1 MPPRIWHPGP
11 EAPLGATPDP
21 RLTRSV
27 VTGDLRT
34 EVPAPRGMGV
44 LPTRI
49 VGLDLGQSSDPT
61 AMAVLETDWRG
72 WDFQIRHLERFEL
85 NRPWPEYIDRVW
97 DYMHHPS
104 LRGATLVI
112 DHTGVG
118 RVVMDMFRA
127 KGLNPRGITIT
138 AGDKWSH
145 SRNGTEFR
153 VPKRDVAMAGL
164 ALLQGK
170 RMRISRAIAEAGVL
184 IHEMLNF
191 RIKITAS
198 GNDTYEAWRAGDH
211 DDLVLAVCCA
221 AWYAIN
227 GRAVQV
233 NPQAGGA
240 VAMLQALSSN
250 PHANPLLGSGPQD
263 RPLGGLP
270 TLG

>member
-1 MPPRIWHPGP
+1 MI
-11 EAPLGATPDP
+11 
-21 RLTRSV
+21 
-27 VTGDLRT
+27 
-34 EVPAPRGMGV
+34 

-49 VGLDLGQSSDPT
+49 VGLDLGQSQDPT
-61 AMAVLETDWRG
+61 AMCVMETDWKG
-72 WDFQIRHLERFEL
+72 WDYQIRHLERFEL

-97 DYMHHPS
+97 EYMHTPA

-145 SRNGTEFR
+145 SRGGTEFR
-153 VPKRDVAMAGL
+153 VPKRDIAMAGL

-170 RMRISRAIAEAGVL
+170 RLKISRAIAESGVL

-191 RIKITAS
+191 RIKITTA

-211 DDLVLAVCCA
+211 DDLVLATCCA
-221 AWYAIN
+221 AWFALN
-227 GRAVQV
+227 GRNVQV
-233 NPQAGGA
+233 QPSVGGA
-240 VAMLQALSSN
+240 IGMLQALATNS
-250 PHANPLLGSGPQD
+250 HANPLAHGND
-263 RPLGGLP
+263 TIRPLPGLP
-270 TLG
+270 GYP

>member
-1 MPPRIWHPGP
+1 MPEGQPPPPVMPRI
-11 EAPLGATPDP
+11 
-21 RLTRSV
+21 
-27 VTGDLRT
+27 
-34 EVPAPRGMGV
+34 

-61 AMAVLETDWRG
+61 AMCVMETDWRG
-72 WDFQIRHLERFEL
+72 WDYQIRHLERFEL

-97 DYMHHPS
+97 DYMQTPA

-145 SRNGTEFR
+145 SRGGTEFR
-153 VPKRDVAMAGL
+153 VPKRDIAMAGL

-170 RMRISRAIAEAGVL
+170 RLKISRAIAESGVL

-191 RIKITAS
+191 RIKITTS

-211 DDLVLAVCCA
+211 DDLVLATCCA
-221 AWYAIN
+221 AWFALN
-227 GRAVQV
+227 GRNVQV
-233 NPQAGGA
+233 APSVGGA
-240 VAMLQALSSN
+240 IGILQAMASN
-250 PHANPLLGSGPQD
+250 PHADPSANPYGTQ
-263 RPLGGLP
+263 RPLPGLP
-270 TLG
+270 GLF

>member
-1 MPPRIWHPGP
+1 MP
-11 EAPLGATPDP
+11 E
-21 RLTRSV
+21 
-27 VTGDLRT
+27 RT
-34 EVPAPRGMGV
+34 AGGVPPASSPVPAPAQPV
-44 LPTRI
+44 LLPTRI

-97 DYMHHPS
+97 DYMHTPA
-104 LRGATLVI
+104 LKGATLVI

-127 KGLNPRGITIT
+127 KGMNPRGITIT

-145 SRNGTEFR
+145 GRGATEFR
-153 VPKRDVAMAGL
+153 VPKRDIAMAGL

-170 RMRISRAIAEAGVL
+170 RLKIARSIAESGVL

-191 RIKITAS
+191 RIKITTS

-227 GRAVQV
+227 GRNVKVAPSV
-233 NPQAGGA
+233 GGEIA
-240 VAMLQALSSN
+240 FLQALQGNS
-250 PHANPLLGSGPQD
+250 HANPLAALDPTI
-263 RPLGGLP
+263 RPLPGLP
-270 TLG
+270 RP